1 MGLYPLTVNTPPE
14 DPAHIYAE
22 DDAAIYEAI
31 VGGDG
36 VYDIGNK
43 LKAIVIDNNTV
54 RISNGV
60 LSVGGH
66 LARIKFGDY
75 QDMVIDNGESGKNRN
90 DLIVANFSTTGPRGV
105 DTYTL
110 KVIKGEAVSGEAADP
125 VVADGNLYEGATE
138 RDLPLYRVRLEGISI
153 VAVDTLHCL
162 KKTIEGLQGEVTKL
176 NSNRTYS
183 ANEVRIGTTAD
194 GEPVYR
200 KIIKV
205 PMTYFTKKEQY
216 VDLKAGT
223 GTSMKKIISCSVQ
236 AHSAD
241 GTIYPFPYTEGG
253 TEMSTWLHKFTT
265 VNGGTIFH
273 FYNKAEWGSSY
284 TAYITVEYT
293 KL

>member
-43 LKAIVIDNNTV
+43 MEATVIDNNTV

-66 LARIKFGDY
+66 LARIKYGDY

-153 VAVDTLHCL
+153 VAVDVLYSMKNTMENMQKELAELNSKLEEISVNSNVL
-162 KKTIEGLQGEVTKL
+162 KIGNILIQYGFIATASTNAVVTIELIEPFANNSYYASYSFVHNANLVTKSWL
-176 NSNRTYS
+176 GDAGGNDKRTTQSFGIYV
-183 ANEVRIGTTAD
+183 VRTTQS
-194 GEPVYR
+194 Y
-200 KIIKV
+200 
-205 PMTYFTKKEQY
+205 
-216 VDLKAGT
+216 
-223 GTSMKKIISCSVQ
+223 
-236 AHSAD
+236 
-241 GTIYPFPYTEGG
+241 
-253 TEMSTWLHKFTT
+253 
-265 VNGGTIFH
+265 
-273 FYNKAEWGSSY
+273 SSY
-284 TAYITVEYT
+284 IAWFAIGIAA
-293 KL
+293 K

>member
-43 LKAIVIDNNTV
+43 MEATVIDNNTV

-110 KVIKGEAVSGEAADP
+110 KVIKGGAVSGEAADP

-153 VAVDTLHCL
+153 VAVDVLYSMKNTMENMQKELAEL
-162 KKTIEGLQGEVTKL
+162 NGKLESDQNSDVNPQGRLIGAYKGKKLYEVT
-176 NSNRTYS
+176 
-183 ANEVRIGTTAD
+183 V
-194 GEPVYR
+194 
-200 KIIKV
+200 
-205 PMTYFTKKEQY
+205 
-216 VDLKAGT
+216 T
-223 GTSMKKIISCSVQ
+223 GN
-236 AHSAD
+236 
-241 GTIYPFPYTEGG
+241 
-253 TEMSTWLHKFTT
+253 MSGFTT
-265 VNGGTIFH
+265 KTVLSNV
-273 FYNKAEWGSSY
+273 NKAHNIPNFGEIVSVVSSKFGAWIGPYSENDTIATTVGMINASNIVFRNKANWGASY
-284 TAYITVEYT
+284 SWSVTLQYT
-293 KL
+293 LKE

>member
-43 LKAIVIDNNTV
+43 MEATVIDNNTV

-66 LARIKFGDY
+66 LARIKYGDY
-75 QDMVIDNGESGKNRN
+75 QDMVIDNGESGKSRN

-110 KVIKGEAVSGEAADP
+110 KVIKGATVTGKATDP
-125 VVADGNLYEGATE
+125 AVADGNLYEGATE

-153 VAVDTLHCL
+153 VAVDTLHSL
-162 KKTIEGLQGEVTKL
+162 KKTIEDLQWEVAKL
-176 NSNRTYS
+176 NSKLSVNRSTSSNLTYERYGDGRMKVYGRITSPAPESVAIVNLAIPFKNMNYSIQATPEYYSSTFATFQIS
-183 ANEVRIGTTAD
+183 AQKSTTSSFNIYTRNSEGSVLGGVNVYIALEGTW
-194 GEPVYR
+194 
-200 KIIKV
+200 K
-205 PMTYFTKKEQY
+205 
-216 VDLKAGT
+216 
-223 GTSMKKIISCSVQ
+223 
-236 AHSAD
+236 
-241 GTIYPFPYTEGG
+241 
-253 TEMSTWLHKFTT
+253 
-265 VNGGTIFH
+265 
-273 FYNKAEWGSSY
+273 
-284 TAYITVEYT
+284 
-293 KL
+293 

>member
-43 LKAIVIDNNTV
+43 MEATVIDNNTV
-54 RISNGV
+54 RVSNGV

-66 LARIKFGDY
+66 LARIKYGDY

-125 VVADGNLYEGATE
+125 AVAEGNLYEGATE

-153 VAVDTLHCL
+153 VAVDVLYSMKNTMENMQKELA
-162 KKTIEGLQGEVTKL
+162 GL
-176 NSNRTYS
+176 NSKLSVTITASNGLAYERYGDGRMR
-183 ANEVRIGTTAD
+183 VYGRVTTAGSTSAAVIDLAIPFRDAYYTVQVTPEYLNSYPVFNASAQITTASHFNIYTRKVD
-194 GEPVYR
+194 GSLLGGVKVY
-200 KIIKV
+200 V
-205 PMTYFTKKEQY
+205 
-216 VDLKAGT
+216 LL
-223 GTSMKKIISCSVQ
+223 
-236 AHSAD
+236 
-241 GTIYPFPYTEGG
+241 EGR
-253 TEMSTWLHKFTT
+253 WK
-265 VNGGTIFH
+265 
-273 FYNKAEWGSSY
+273 
-284 TAYITVEYT
+284 
-293 KL
+293 